1 MLVDK
6 IEVVETWAFTV
17 KFYIAICLKIF
28 IINYWEKSDNVK
40 VSTLNMEIIQQMVAI
55 IIALSQVNIIIV
67 LIWEHSFCV
76 VKNEFIKKVI
86 YN

>member
-1 MLVDK
+1 MLS
-6 IEVVETWAFTV
+6 I
-17 KFYIAICLKIF
+17 
-28 IINYWEKSDNVK
+28 
-40 VSTLNMEIIQQMVAI
+40 LNMEIIQQMVAI

-67 LIWEHSFCV
+67 VIWEHSFCV

>member
-1 MLVDK
+1 M
-6 IEVVETWAFTV
+6 VETWAFTV
-17 KFYIAICLKIF
+17 KFNGAICLKFF
-28 IINYWEKSDNVK
+28 IINYWEKSDNIK
-40 VSTLNMEIIQQMVAI
+40 LSTLEIIQQMVAI

-67 LIWEHSFCV
+67 LIWEHSFCI